1 MFLWIQEENPLLKR
15 GFEQGEDAAYWMKE
29 KAGDIATVTKW
40 DDSLKT
46 LDNVAASGVVKLED
60 THANVNIS

>member
-1 MFLWIQEENPLLKR
+1 MKR

-29 KAGDIATVTKW
+29 KAEDIATVTKW